1 MEGDPGANWSE
12 QALLLGRSTGWIVLS
27 LVVAIFG
34 VGGGWIAAW
43 QVDQRAAKHWEALAI
58 EEAADVTEALAVAL
72 ERAESQ
78 LLAFSRALPTQAVLP
93 SDSFKQ
99 TYQSEISALNL
110 VTGDGSFLGVG
121 YAVWVPGAD
130 RGLFKSL
137 HDIQI
142 LNSDGSPSDRS
153 SEGFVALHGVGLED
167 YMFYGLDLTDDPRFT
182 ATIKD
187 GFRANGQPFTGPS
200 FAEGERRLTPVAI
213 AHGDGHVLIGLIDL
227 TDLLDAAL
235 AVTLTEG
242 LSVRVEER
250 AAAALSSDVSRAY
263 DSGIGLPALLQWETR
278 YAQSGVGWRFV
289 WSADERFRGG
299 ISTQLGDGLRI
310 GSIILSLM
318 ITAILGLADGMRRR
332 QDDLSRERAMMQT
345 TVQRMAEGLS
355 IVDQDLKL
363 VAANDYFY
371 DIYAVPEALRQGGLS
386 IEALTRM
393 RLGRGDFGPVEDEED
408 FIAERLKFFQ
418 TTTDGII
425 EDFLP
430 NGRDVEIRRMRTPDG
445 LLVSLHLDVTER
457 RKVESERA
465 AAAALISTTF
475 EHMSDGLS
483 AVDEKGY
490 LLNWNSRFLELFD
503 LSPEAVNAGACLEET
518 LTQAIPD
525 SDMAALSAAFD
536 RMGWTSTEGE
546 SKDVP
551 DSMEV
556 IRFSDGRWL
565 QLSHRAI
572 PDRGFVITY
581 ADVTDRMSMTEALQ
595 QSEERYALAAA
606 GANDGLWDWDLSL
619 DRLYTSPRWREMLGL
634 GRDSLSEHPD
644 EWFNRVHPSD
654 VEDLQQ
660 ALHEH
665 LSGRTDHLYTE
676 FRILHA
682 DGAYLWTIARAL
694 AVRDDMGQA
703 TRLTGS
709 LTDITERKRAEEKL
723 LRDALYD
730 TVTGLPNRALFLDRL
745 EQERRRHKDLRQD
758 NFAVLLLDLDRFK
771 VVNDSLGHDLG
782 DTLLIE
788 VARRLEGSISPGDS
802 VARLS
807 GDEFGILL
815 TGIQGSEQAQDMVH
829 WLQADISAAFMIGNQ
844 EVFTSASIGI
854 ALPSQGFT
862 DSEEMLRAADIAMYK
877 AKEKGQSSSA
887 VFDPQMQSR
896 AITQMQLENDLR
908 RAVDRGEIE
917 MYYQPIISFRTGRIA
932 GVEALARWRHPDR
945 GTVVPAD
952 FIPLAEDTGLITTIG
967 TTALRLACRQMKAWE
982 QDLGEMAPE
991 TMSVNLSSR
1000 QLQDPDMVREIE
1012 LILAREDIKGSR
1024 LKLEVTES
1032 MIMMNPE
1039 TTSRILFDLKELGV
1053 ALSIDDFGT
1062 GYSSLSYLHRFPFD
1076 TLKIDRSFV
1085 VSMEDKTENMEIIR
1099 SIALLA
1105 HNLGMDIIAEGVE
1118 TDRHMRRLNELNC
1131 EFGQGYYFA
1140 SPLPAERITE
1150 LIRDGQSWITRA
1162 AAG

>member
-1 MEGDPGANWSE
+1 M
-12 QALLLGRSTGWIVLS
+12 QFGRSTGWVLLS
-27 LVVAIFG
+27 LIVAVLG
-34 VGGGWIAAW
+34 VGSGWIAAW
-43 QVDQRAAKHWEALAI
+43 KVDQRAATHWEALAV

-78 LLAFSRALPTQAVLP
+78 LLAFSHSLPRDTSLR
-93 SDSFKQ
+93 SDDLNAAFAFEA
-99 TYQSEISALNL
+99 TALNL
-110 VTGDGSFLGVG
+110 LGGTGPFRELA
-121 YAVWVPGAD
+121 YAAWVPGQGRSVFATMQGVD
-130 RGLFKSL
+130 ILAPDGTPSLKVTEAFVTLHHKGAGDNLF
-137 HDIQI
+137 H
-142 LNSDGSPSDRS
+142 
-153 SEGFVALHGVGLED
+153 
-167 YMFYGLDLTDDPRFT
+167 GLDLAEDSRLAPTV
-182 ATIKD
+182 KD
-187 GFRANGQPFTGPS
+187 GYRANDMPFTGPS
-200 FAEGERRLTPVAI
+200 FQSGDRRLTPIAI
-213 AHGDGHVLIGLIDL
+213 RHGDDRVVLGIVDL

-250 AAAALSSDVSRAY
+250 AAAALSSEAALAY
-263 DSGIGLPALLQWETR
+263 DSGEGYPALLEWETR

-289 WSADERFRGG
+289 WSADSRFRGG
-299 ISTQLGDGLRI
+299 ISTELGDGLRI
-310 GSIILSLM
+310 GSVILSLM
-318 ITAILGLADGMRRR
+318 IAAILGLADGMRRR

-355 IVDQDLKL
+355 IVDQDLNV

-371 DIYAVPEALRQGGLS
+371 DIYAVPDAMRHGGQS
-386 IEALTRM
+386 VESLTRL
-393 RLGRGDFGPVEDEED
+393 RLERGDFGPVEDPEE
-408 FIAERLKFFQ
+408 FVEERMAFFR
-418 TTTDGII
+418 TTSDSIV
-425 EDFLP
+425 EDYLP
-430 NGRDVEIRRMRTPDG
+430 NGRNVEIRRMRTPDG

-457 RKVESERA
+457 RKAEKERA
-465 AAAALISTTF
+465 ASAALISTTF

-483 AVDEKGY
+483 AVDRHGA
-490 LLNWNSRFLELFD
+490 LLNWNSRFLEFFGLTSED
-503 LSPEAVNAGACLEET
+503 VEAGRSL
-518 LTQAIPD
+518 D
-525 SDMAALSAAFD
+525 SVLQDALSTEDLTTLSKAFAQIEWRTD
-536 RMGWTSTEGE
+536 DGATEGAA
-546 SKDVP
+546 
-551 DSMEV
+551 DSV
-556 IRFSDGRWL
+556 VVLRLSDGRWL
-565 QLSHRAI
+565 QLSHRPI
-572 PDRGFVITY
+572 PERGFVITY
-581 ADVTDRMSMTEALQ
+581 ADVTDRMRMTEALSR
-595 QSEERYALAAA
+595 SEERYALAAA
-606 GANDGLWDWDLSL
+606 GANDGLWDWDLTQ

-634 GRDSLSEHPD
+634 GRDTLSEQPD

-654 VEDLQQ
+654 VEDLEQ

-676 FRILHA
+676 FRVLHA
-682 DGAYLWTIARAL
+682 EGAYLWTVARAL

-745 EQERRRHKDLRQD
+745 EQERRRHKDPGLD
-758 NFAVLLLDLDRFK
+758 TFAVLLLDLDRFK

-788 VARRLEGSISPGDS
+788 VARRLESSIKPGDS

-815 TGIQGSEQAQDMVH
+815 TSIEGAEQAQDMVH

-854 ALPSQGFT
+854 AMPSQGFA

-887 VFDPQMQSR
+887 IFDPQMQSR

-967 TTALRLACRQMKAWE
+967 TTALRLACRQMKSWE
-982 QDLGEMAPE
+982 RDLGELAPE

-1162 AAG
+1162 VG